1 MTKKRTSSADFALLR
16 QQAEEH
22 LNAIPQ
28 KNHAFSTSPAD
39 MQRIIHELAVY
50 QIELEMQQDELLQAR
65 AELEES
71 LDCYTQLY
79 DFAPLGYLTLDREG
93 TIRKANLAGSKLLGV
108 NRSRLKG
115 DRLGRFIAVESLA
128 AFNTMLERVFST
140 REHGS
145 CEAMLQLDGASL
157 SSADAFVSG
166 NVAVLYGH
174 TVRIDAVVSNDGQEY
189 QIVLSDI
196 SMQKQVE
203 RENKAL
209 LARLIQARKAE
220 AIDQPSGSALRSF
233 NHQLLDKVIH
243 ARIRFAAFS
252 YLFAVEQASF
262 VDIKKQIK
270 TTDGNLSVHLRM
282 LESAEYIS
290 CQKDIQEGKPQS
302 IYGITPKGQDALIN
316 YKECLAIF
324 LGI

>member
-1 MTKKRTSSADFALLR
+1 MIKKRTSSADFAFLR
-16 QQAEEH
+16 HQAEEH
-22 LNAIPQ
+22 LSVTQQNNP
-28 KNHAFSTSPAD
+28 AFSSSPAD
-39 MQRIIHELAVY
+39 VQRILHELAVY

-71 LDCYTQLY
+71 LDCYTELY

-115 DRLGRFIAVESLA
+115 DRLGRFISVESLA
-128 AFNTMLERVFST
+128 GFNAMLERAFST
-140 REHGS
+140 REHGA
-145 CEAMLQLDGASL
+145 CEAMLQRDGVSSSSEDPFL
-157 SSADAFVSG
+157 SSNIS
-166 NVAVLYGH
+166 VLHSH
-174 TVRIDAVVSNDGQEY
+174 TVRIDAVVSNDGQECHV
-189 QIVLSDI
+189 VLSDI
-196 SMQKQVE
+196 SMQKQIE

-209 LARLIQARKAE
+209 LDRLIQARRAE
-220 AIDQPSGSALRSF
+220 SIGASSDSALRNF

-243 ARIRFAAFS
+243 ARIRFAALS

-262 VDIKKQIK
+262 VEIKKQIR

-290 CQKDIQEGKPQS
+290 CDKDVRESKPQS
-302 IYGITPKGQDALIN
+302 IYRITEKGHDALLR
-316 YKECLAIF
+316 YKACLSAF